1 MEQFGEQSLRS
12 KNASYNAALVQITV
26 IKKKKKKKNPIT
38 RYGFSCHECINLL

>member
-26 IKKKKKKKNPIT
+26 IKKKKKKKKPYYQIWILMPWM
-38 RYGFSCHECINLL
+38 Y